1 MRRRYIR
8 ILIYL
13 LKIDCQVGVVQ
24 LYMLTASCR
33 SSSPPGTL
41 CVRTVLSIIPT
52 LSREYDQ
59 HFRSF
64 GGIPYVLP
72 TAVNDRALYGGL
84 QGPSST
90 LHHDKVTKTAVL
102 HTKEQSSKGEA
113 KNDDAEDSD
122 DEDHSFQRV
131 LSRVASSRSS
141 GGEDAESR
149 ETLDPDSTGGGAL
162 RVGVGGRH
170 LEEQGEESGGT
181 EEDGDVASEGKGAHE
196 SNPNK
201 NSSDGSGVGRGSG
214 ESEVKMP
221 SYRGSRCFEILGF
234 DVMLDSK
241 LSPWLI
247 EVNHLPR

>member
-1 MRRRYIR
+1 MRRRYIQL
-8 ILIYL
+8 LIGL
-13 LKIDCQVGVVQ
+13 LKIDCQVGIVQ
-24 LYMLTASCR
+24 LYMLTTSCR

-64 GGIPYVLP
+64 GGVPYVLP
-72 TAVNDRALYGGL
+72 TAVHERALYGGL
-84 QGPSST
+84 QGSSST
-90 LHHDKVTKTAVL
+90 SHHDKVFKTAVL
-102 HTKEQSSKGEA
+102 RTEEQSSKGEG

-122 DEDHSFQRV
+122 DEDQSFQRV
-131 LSRVASSRSS
+131 LSCVASSRSN
-141 GGEDAESR
+141 GGEEAESR
-149 ETLDPDSTGGGAL
+149 ETLDPDSTGGGAV

-170 LEEQGEESGGT
+170 VEEQGEESGGR
-181 EEDGDVASEGKGAHE
+181 EEDGDVASEGKGADE

-201 NSSDGSGVGRGSG
+201 NSSDGSGSGSG

>member
-1 MRRRYIR
+1 M
-8 ILIYL
+8 
-13 LKIDCQVGVVQ
+13 
-24 LYMLTASCR
+24 
-33 SSSPPGTL
+33 
-41 CVRTVLSIIPT
+41 RTVLSIIPT

-64 GGIPYVLP
+64 GGVPYVLP
-72 TAVNDRALYGGL
+72 SANHDRGPYGGL
-84 QGPSST
+84 QGSPST
-90 LHHDKVTKTAVL
+90 LHHDKVIKTAVL
-102 HTKEQSSKGEA
+102 HTKEQSSKGEG

-141 GGEDAESR
+141 GGEDAGSR
-149 ETLDPDSTGGGAL
+149 ETLDPDSRGGGKV

-170 LEEQGEESGGT
+170 LEEQGEKSGGT
-181 EEDGDVASEGKGAHE
+181 EEDGDVASKGKGADE
-196 SNPNK
+196 CNPNK
-201 NSSDGSGVGRGSG
+201 NGSDGSGSGSG
-214 ESEVKMP
+214 ESDVKMP